1 MRIGTGWDI
10 HELVPNRKLL
20 LGGFE
25 VPHHLGHKAHSD
37 GDVLLHAIIDALLGA
52 LALGDIGTHFPP
64 SDQKYKDISSITLL
78 KETLKLLGDYK
89 IGNLDCTL
97 ILQEPKLSP
106 YIQAIRES
114 IAKTCEVELNQ
125 ISVKAKTAE
134 KLLGEVGQ
142 GKAIIA
148 QAIVLLYK
156 N

>member
-10 HELVPNRKLL
+10 HALVPNRKLL

-25 VPHHLGHKAHSD
+25 VPHHLGHEAHSD
-37 GDVLLHAIIDALLGA
+37 GDVLLHAIIDAILGA
-52 LALGDIGTHFPP
+52 LSLGDIGTHFPP
-64 SDQKYKDISSITLL
+64 SDQKYKDISSIKLL

-89 IGNLDCTL
+89 IGNLDCTI

-106 YIQAIRES
+106 HIQAIRES
-114 IAKTCEVELNQ
+114 IANSCSIELNQ

-148 QAIVLLYK
+148 QAVVLLYK